1 MSRLLTHWRL
11 TGRSEAF
18 SAKVRLI
25 DDRVESGAAQRYAQG
40 SAENAR
46 GLCEIKFLTGATSFY
61 SFNFTKKL

>member
-1 MSRLLTHWRL
+1 VSRVICDTYRDLSPQR
-11 TGRSEAF
+11 R
-18 SAKVRLI
+18 
-25 DDRVESGAAQRYAQG
+25 GAAQRYAQG